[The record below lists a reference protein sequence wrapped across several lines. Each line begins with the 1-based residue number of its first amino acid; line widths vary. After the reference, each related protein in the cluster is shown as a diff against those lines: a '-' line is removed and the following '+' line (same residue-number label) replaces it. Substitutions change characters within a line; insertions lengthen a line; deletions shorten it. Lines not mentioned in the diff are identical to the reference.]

1 MVSYILGHP
10 LSVMPPD
17 WHMKLKELLEHLN
30 SRSLAH
36 INSIKTYDFSTL
48 YTTIP
53 HTKLKS
59 RLKNLINQCFFYKNG
74 NHRYKYLVF
83 GRV

>member
-1 MVSYILGHP
+1 MEMSSYQCRINILD
-10 LSVMPPD
+10 S
-17 WHMKLKELLEHLN
+17 KKFKEYTEDDIIN

-59 RLKNLINQCFFYKNG
+59 RLKNLINTMFLLQKW
-74 NHRYKYLVF
+74 KP
-83 GRV
+83 